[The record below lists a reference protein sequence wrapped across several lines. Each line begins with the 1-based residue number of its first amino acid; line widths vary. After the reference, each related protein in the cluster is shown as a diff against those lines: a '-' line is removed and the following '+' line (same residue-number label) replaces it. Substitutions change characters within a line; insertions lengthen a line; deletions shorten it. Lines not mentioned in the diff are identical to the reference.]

1 MFFHLQFGIE
11 KILREIVIFFRKKEQ
26 YQCNV
31 CEREFAYAVN
41 LKKHFWFCH
50 STTGAQ
56 LKMLN
61 SQGLRLPIPLPSK
74 EEKLNE
80 KYEDMKCSLCGK
92 ICKNWK
98 SLELHMLSHA
108 NEKPFKCELCGKGFK
123 VIFQTT
129 IFSLR
134 QSE

>member
-1 MFFHLQFGIE
+1 MKSL
-11 KILREIVIFFRKKEQ
+11 FFRKKEQ

-123 VIFQTT
+123 VIFKKLL
-129 IFSLR
+129 SLR
-134 QSE
+134 SDNMQSE

>member
-1 MFFHLQFGIE
+1 M
-11 KILREIVIFFRKKEQ
+11 
-26 YQCNV
+26 

-123 VIFQTT
+123 VIFKKLL
-129 IFSLR
+129 SLR
-134 QSE
+134 HSVEITEIYPHFKNFS